1 MCSHS
6 PCLKH
11 SDKRNVHFNITVHSG
26 QLTERERER
35 ERRREALENLAHR
48 TRDLS
53 GKTLRGLSTNITAFI
68 STGSLYLYV
77 ILKGSVFRITFQHE
91 TLYLYL
97 NEDIFVHTLIYLHT

>member
-6 PCLKH
+6 PRPKH

-26 QLTERERER
+26 QLTERER